1 MSRPIELSRDV
12 VLDEDYWLCRCDG
25 FAVEA
30 EGRRLGVVAEL
41 RYRSRHD
48 RPDQLVVYGGVFG
61 NRVLVVP
68 IQDVEHVVP
77 REQRVE
83 LTALPASLRPREPAL
98 RSRVASVA
106 QRAAHALHA

>member
-1 MSRPIELSRDV
+1 MSRRIELSRDAA
-12 VLDEDYWLCRCDG
+12 LDEDYWLCRCDG
-25 FAVEA
+25 FGVEA

-48 RPDQLVVYGGVFG
+48 RPDQLVIYGGVFG
-61 NRVLVVP
+61 NRKLVVP
-68 IQDVEHVVP
+68 LAEVEHVVP
-77 REQRVE
+77 RERRVV
-83 LTALPASLRPREPAL
+83 LRALPESLRRREPQI